1 MRFLG
6 FRTPSSDVFQCNQ
19 QSPFCPFPQ
28 INSKTS
34 WLDGSF
40 IYSTS
45 EAWLNTMRS
54 FENGTFRT
62 DENGMPPKNHERVPI
77 MNKPSPHLFKT
88 LSPERMY
95 CEYLPAGKSHR
106 HFLCI
111 FSSSCR
117 NMV

>member
-1 MRFLG
+1 MRHNSLRAHTHVKNYKVNFWAC
-6 FRTPSSDVFQCNQ
+6 VF
-19 QSPFCPFPQ
+19 Q

-34 WLDGSF
+34 WIDGSF

-62 DENGMPPKNHERVPI
+62 DENGMPPKNRERVPI

-95 CEYLPAGKSHR
+95 RKLPNKRVVRFQPLRAAD
-106 HFLCI
+106 
-111 FSSSCR
+111 
-117 NMV
+117 V

>member
-1 MRFLG
+1 MCMCFSL
-6 FRTPSSDVFQCNQ
+6 
-19 QSPFCPFPQ
+19 Q

-34 WLDGSF
+34 WIDGSF

-95 CEYLPAGKSHR
+95 REYRCFIVFRYSAILFRYFVILFKNAW
-106 HFLCI
+106 
-111 FSSSCR
+111 
-117 NMV
+117 